1 MTATPP
7 FDLWVYLAASPLLW
21 LTLTIGT
28 FLAAQWVAK
37 RSGFHPVVNPVL
49 ITIVVMVLILRLTGT
64 SYDTYFDGA
73 QFIHF
78 LLGPAT
84 VALVVPLYR
93 SRHLVKAKALPILA
107 SLAVGAP
114 FAMLSAT
121 GIAVLLGAAPAIVLA
136 LAPKSVT
143 AGIAVG
149 IANQIGGEP
158 ALTAVL
164 VIATGIL
171 GAVIVTPLMNAL
183 KIKDYAARG
192 FAAGLTSHGI
202 GTARAF
208 QVNSVAGAFAGLAM
222 ALNGL
227 ATAFL
232 APLIFGLFT

>member
-1 MTATPP
+1 MTRP

-21 LTLTIGT
+21 LTLTIGI
-28 FLAAQWVAK
+28 FLAAQRVAK
-37 RSGFHPVVNPVL
+37 ACAYHPVANPVL
-49 ITIVVMVLILRLTGT
+49 MTIVAVVAVLQLTRT
-64 SYDTYFDGA
+64 SYDVYFDGA

-84 VALVVPLYR
+84 VALAVPLYR
-93 SRHLVKAKALPILA
+93 SRHLVRALTLPILA
-107 SLAVGAP
+107 TLLIAAP

-121 GIAVLLGAAPAIVLA
+121 GVAALLGASHEIILA
-136 LAPKSVT
+136 LVPKSVT

-149 IANQIGGEP
+149 IAGHIGGEP
-158 ALTAVL
+158 SLTAVL

-183 KIKDYAARG
+183 KITDYAARG

-208 QVNSVAGAFAGLAM
+208 QVDQIAGTFAGLAM

-227 ATAFL
+227 TTAVL
-232 APLIFGLFT
+232 APVIFRFIGQ